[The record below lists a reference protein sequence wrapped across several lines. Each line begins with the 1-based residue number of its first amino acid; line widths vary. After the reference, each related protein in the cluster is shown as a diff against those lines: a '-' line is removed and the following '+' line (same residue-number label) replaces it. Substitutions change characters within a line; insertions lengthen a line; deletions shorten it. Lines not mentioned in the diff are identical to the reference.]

1 MATLL
6 TLKRR
11 IKTTGNV
18 SKTTKAMQMIS
29 ASRLKKAQNAAE
41 SSKAYVQKLDS
52 ISKNLAQKIEKEQMH
67 EYQKTNTETNA
78 KLLIV
83 ISPDKGLC
91 GGLVT
96 NLLREVLRYSST
108 GKIYYITIGKKAES
122 TVASLNKDVIASFPF
137 GTTLPEFDAV
147 YPIAKI
153 INEYFLGRKVAEV
166 KILSTKFTSVF
177 TQNPGL
183 SNLLPVTLD
192 AETKLEDTST
202 MTIFEPNVQE
212 LLPDLLQH
220 YLEMVIYQSL
230 LESYASE
237 QASRMIAMKNATD
250 NALDMISEL
259 QLEYNKS
266 RQEKITNELLDIG
279 GGSAEAMYE

>member
-11 IKTTGNV
+11 IKTTANV

-41 SSKAYVQKLDS
+41 SSKPYVQKLDFL
-52 ISKNLAQKIEKEQMH
+52 SKNLAQKIDKDQMH
-67 EYQKTNTETNA
+67 EYMKLPIETNA

-96 NLLREVLRYSST
+96 NLIREVLHYSSS
-108 GKIYYITIGKKAES
+108 GKIYYITIGKKAET
-122 TVASLNKDVIASFPF
+122 TVASLNKDIIASFPF
-137 GTTLPEFDAV
+137 GTSLPDFEAV

-153 INEYFLGRKVAEV
+153 INEYFLGKKVSEV

-177 TQNPGL
+177 TQNPGM
-183 SNLLPVTLD
+183 SNLLPVTLEGE
-192 AETKLEDTST
+192 AAGKSSVTL
-202 MTIFEPNVQE
+202 FEPTVEE

-279 GGSAEAMYE
+279 GGSTGEAMYE

>member
-6 TLKRR
+6 ILKRR
-11 IKTTGNV
+11 IKTARNI
-18 SKTTKAMQMIS
+18 SKTTKAFQMIA
-29 ASRLKKAQNAAE
+29 ASRLKKAQDAAM
-41 SSKAYVQKLDS
+41 SSMAYVEKLDS
-52 ISKNLAQKIEKEQMH
+52 LSKTLTQKVDKNNLH
-67 EYQKTNTETNA
+67 EYMKTPKETNA

-91 GGLVT
+91 GALVT
-96 NLLREVLRYSST
+96 NLIREILHFSSS
-108 GKIYYITIGKKAES
+108 GKIFYLTVGKKAENS
-122 TVASLNKDVIASFPF
+122 VASLNKEMIASFPF
-137 GTTLPEFDAV
+137 GTSLPEFDTV
-147 YPIAKI
+147 YPIAKLAT
-153 INEYFLGRKVAEV
+153 EYFLENKVSEV
-166 KILSTKFTSVF
+166 KILSTKFSSVF
-177 TQNPGL
+177 SQVPKFNT
-183 SNLLPVTLD
+183 LLPVKLD
-192 AETKLEDTST
+192 EETKENSSDI
-202 MTIFEPNVQE
+202 IFEPSVE
-212 LLPDLLQH
+212 MLIPDLLQH

-279 GGSAEAMYE
+279 GGNQSLYE